1 MRRRRNELEYPGFP
15 DEIVEQDEA
24 AQAITSA
31 RAIIDAAAKML
42 EHLGFF

>member
-1 MRRRRNELEYPGFP
+1 MTRWARGGA
-15 DEIVEQDEA
+15 EIEQMA
-24 AQAITSA
+24 TQATASA